1 MLTTNIQRHHRGTI
15 TVAELI
21 DIINA
26 SDVWAVHV
34 PQDVELRLRGANQ
47 HSTVIQLSP
56 TDCIE
61 VEWKELG

>member
-34 PQDVELRLRGANQ
+34 PQDVELTIVAANQ
-47 HSTVIQLSP
+47 HTDVIKLKT
-56 TDCIE
+56 TDCLN
-61 VEWKELG
+61 VEWKDLG